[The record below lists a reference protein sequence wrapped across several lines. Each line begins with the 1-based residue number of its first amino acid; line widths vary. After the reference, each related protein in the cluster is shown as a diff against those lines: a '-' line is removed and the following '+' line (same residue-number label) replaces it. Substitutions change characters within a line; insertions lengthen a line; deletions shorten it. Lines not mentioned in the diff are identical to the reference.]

1 LPVPAA
7 NLRTSRS
14 RPRTLRKRLYGWHSW
29 AGFQL
34 ALLSFIVL
42 LSGTLAVLGDEIDW
56 LLDENR
62 RIEALDGRPAW
73 SAMYATARDRYP
85 GRPVQMLSLGELPT
99 MAAQARIRLEDG
111 RPLRLFLDP
120 ASGAALGEGHWLSVQ
135 RVLRDF
141 HRYLF
146 IIPSGLGLPLVTI
159 VALVLAVQLVTG
171 LVTVRKWGPGLV
183 TLRANRGLRVFLGDL
198 HRSTGLWSTWFT
210 ALMVVTS
217 LWYFAEW
224 VIHSNG
230 GRAAA
235 PMAAVSAPAG
245 PAVPLRPLGDYVAA
259 AERAYPGFEPR
270 SILFP
275 DKRRAQLII
284 TGRGGD
290 WLVRDR
296 AARITVDARD
306 ARVLAVQQPESL
318 TPLEYLADLADP
330 WHFGDV
336 GGLATKL
343 LWFVFGLVLTGLS
356 ATGVWLTWRRT
367 RAGPSRWHALSGG
380 ILLVAAVF
388 GAGYISRY
396 LG

>member
-1 LPVPAA
+1 MPVPAA
-7 NLRTSRS
+7 NPRTSRP

-62 RIEALDGRPAW
+62 RIEAFEGRPAW
-73 SAMYATARDRYP
+73 SAMYATVRDRYP

-111 RPLRLFLDP
+111 RPRRLFLDP
-120 ASGAALGEGHWLSVQ
+120 ASGAVLGEGHWLSVQ

-146 IIPSGLGLPLVTI
+146 IIPSGLGLPLVTV
-159 VALVLAVQLVTG
+159 VALVLAVQLATG
-171 LVTVRKWGPGLV
+171 LVTVRKWGSGLV

-224 VIHSNG
+224 VIHSGG

-245 PAVPLRPLGDYVAA
+245 PAARLRPLGDYVAA

-275 DKRRAQLII
+275 DERRAQLII

-296 AARITVDARD
+296 AARVTVDARD
-306 ARVLAVQQPESL
+306 ARVLAVQQPGSL
-318 TPLEYLADLADP
+318 TTLEYLADLADP

-380 ILLVAAVF
+380 MLLVAAVF
-388 GAGYISRY
+388 GTGYVTRY

>member
-1 LPVPAA
+1 M
-7 NLRTSRS
+7 
-14 RPRTLRKRLYGWHSW
+14 
-29 AGFQL
+29 
-34 ALLSFIVL
+34 LSFVVL

-56 LLDENR
+56 LLDGDR
-62 RIEALDGRPAW
+62 RIEAFEGRPAW
-73 SAMYATARDRYP
+73 SAMHAATRERFPDLEL
-85 GRPVQMLSLGELPT
+85 QSLDLGELPT
-99 MAAQARIRLEDG
+99 MAALARVRLPDG
-111 RPLRLFLDP
+111 RPHRLFLDP
-120 ASGAALGEGHWLSVQ
+120 ATGEVLGEGHWLSAQ
-135 RVLRDF
+135 RLLRDF

-146 IIPSGLGLPLVTI
+146 MLPSGLGLPIVTI

-171 LVTVRKWGPGLV
+171 LMTVRKWARGLV
-183 TLRANRGLRVFLGDL
+183 TVRSRRGLRVFLGDL
-198 HRSTGLWSTWFT
+198 HRSAGLWSTWFT

-217 LWYFAEW
+217 FWYFAEW
-224 VIHSNG
+224 VLHSSG

-245 PAVPLRPLGDYVAA
+245 PVPSLRPLGEYVAA
-259 AERAYPGFEPR
+259 AEDAYPGFESR

-275 DKRRAQLII
+275 DERRAQVII
-284 TGRGGD
+284 TGRAGD

-296 AARITVDARD
+296 AARVTLDAAD
-306 ARVLAVQQPESL
+306 ARVLAVQRPESL
-318 TPLEYLADLADP
+318 TALEYVADLADP

-343 LWFVFGLVLTGLS
+343 LWFTFGAVLTGLS

-380 ILLVAAVF
+380 ILLAAGVF